1 MAKSN
6 PDLIK
11 QAQEKIKEQAQP
23 TQAKPQEE
31 PETELI
37 DTSSRR
43 PATSANPIVEEIE
56 DLGFSAS
63 QV

>member
-1 MAKSN
+1 MK
-6 PDLIK
+6 
-11 QAQEKIKEQAQP
+11 QAQP
-23 TQAKPQEE
+23 TQTNPQQE
-31 PETELI
+31 PETEFI

-56 DLGFSAS
+56 DIGFSAS